1 MYLYFTQLISDIF
14 RKPYV
19 GRTMTMP
26 IKVYLSVLDGFFGTA
41 SAMSTILL
49 LVTGLA
55 LYLVN
60 RWTGRSGGSIVAMS

>member
-1 MYLYFTQLISDIF
+1 LL
-14 RKPYV
+14 YV

-26 IKVYLSVLDGFFGTA
+26 IKVNLSVLDGFFGTA

-60 RWTGRSGGSIVAMS
+60 RWSGSGAEAAVGAA